1 MKALKSLMCFVALFA
16 MMSCDNDDP
25 IIKSVI
31 EYYNCFNLV
40 ENQPANTSATFDS
53 PHYVI
58 TQDHVTG
65 EASVLMKNVKF
76 AERMPAIDML
86 VKGLR
91 YSTDKE
97 TGALLITG
105 SEIVPV
111 VDGKPYEDFVVTTFR
126 CEIRD
131 YGLAYLPDMSIVYT
145 VNNVFRVTVIPTLT
159 YFYGTTTVVNNTN
172 QSAYE
177 TTDPVYKV
185 VINPKDMTANI
196 TLHQARFA
204 ASMPPMNM
212 VFKGVNVTPY
222 NSGYD
227 LKCDSLIPEIGDVP
241 YPQYQVTNLVGV
253 ENFLNNMKLDFDCM
267 GVYSVSAKLNSW
279 PIVNQE

>member
-1 MKALKSLMCFVALFA
+1 MKALKSPMCFVALFA
-16 MMSCDNDDP
+16 MMSCENDGP
-25 IIKSVI
+25 IVKSVV

-40 ENQPANTSATFDS
+40 ENVRANTSATFDS
-53 PHYVI
+53 PHYII
-58 TQDHVTG
+58 TQDHVKD

-86 VKGLR
+86 IKDLKYG
-91 YSTDKE
+91 TDKE

-111 VDGKPYEDFVVTTFR
+111 VDGKPYEDFMVTTFR

-131 YGLAYLPDMSIVYT
+131 YGLAYLPDMSFT

-159 YFYGTTTVVNNTN
+159 YYYGTTTVVNNANKST
-172 QSAYE
+172 YE
-177 TTDPVYKV
+177 TTDPIYKV
-185 VINPKDMTANI
+185 VSDPKNMTADI
-196 TLHQARFA
+196 TLHKARFA
-204 ASMPPMNM
+204 ASMPAMDM
-212 VFKGVNVTPY
+212 SFKGVAVTPY
-222 NSGYD
+222 NTGYD

-241 YPQYQVTNLVGV
+241 FPAYQITNLEGA
-253 ENFLNNMKLDFDCM
+253 EKFLDNMKLNFDCM
-267 GVYSVSAKLNSW
+267 GIYSVSAQLNSW

>member
-16 MMSCDNDDP
+16 MMSCENDGP
-25 IIKSVI
+25 IVKSVV

-40 ENQPANTSATFDS
+40 ENVRANTSATFDS
-53 PHYVI
+53 LHYVI
-58 TQDHVTG
+58 TQDHVKG

-86 VKGLR
+86 IKDLKYG
-91 YSTDKE
+91 TDKE

-105 SEIVPV
+105 SEIVPM
-111 VDGKPYEDFVVTTFR
+111 VDGKPYEDFMVTTFR

-131 YGLAYLPDMSIVYT
+131 YGLAYLPDMSIVFT

-159 YFYGTTTVVNNTN
+159 YYYGTTTVVNNANKST
-172 QSAYE
+172 YE
-177 TTDPVYKV
+177 TTDPIYKV
-185 VINPKDMTANI
+185 VIDPKNMTADI
-196 TLHQARFA
+196 TLHKARFA
-204 ASMPPMNM
+204 ASMPAMDM
-212 VFKGVNVTPY
+212 SFKGVAVTPY
-222 NSGYD
+222 NTGYD

-241 YPQYQVTNLVGV
+241 FPAYQITNLEGA
-253 ENFLNNMKLDFDCM
+253 EKFLDNMKLNFDCM
-267 GVYSVSAKLNSW
+267 GIYSVSAQLNSW